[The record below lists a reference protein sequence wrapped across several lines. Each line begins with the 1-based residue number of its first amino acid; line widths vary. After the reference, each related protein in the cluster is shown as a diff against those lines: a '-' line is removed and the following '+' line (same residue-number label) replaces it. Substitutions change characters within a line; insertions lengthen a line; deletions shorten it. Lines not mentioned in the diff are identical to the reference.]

1 MLVLVET
8 ILEKIRNEITNVREE
23 NKVHSRAN
31 RNKNYSENTMYMA
44 GLYKALSIVVDSIE
58 DEYKALNK
66 WADEESKQINDWIC
80 WEVELI

>member
-23 NKVHSRAN
+23 NKAHSRAN
-31 RNKNYSENTMYMA
+31 RNENYSENTMYMA

-58 DEYKALNK
+58 EEYKALNK

-80 WEVELI
+80 LEVELI

>member
-8 ILEKIRNEITNVREE
+8 ILEKIRNEITSVREE
-23 NKVHSRAN
+23 NKAHSRAN

-44 GLYKALSIVVDSIE
+44 GLYKALSIVIDSIE
-58 DEYKALNK
+58 DEYTALNK